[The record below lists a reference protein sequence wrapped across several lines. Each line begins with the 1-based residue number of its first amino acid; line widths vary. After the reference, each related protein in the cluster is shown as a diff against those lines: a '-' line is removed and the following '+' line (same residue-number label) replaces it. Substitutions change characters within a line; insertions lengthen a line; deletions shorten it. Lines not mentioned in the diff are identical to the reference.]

1 MIPILGCPGSNAV
14 GIALMTIVFSSKG
27 LAGRFERI
35 RITPAA

>member
-14 GIALMTIVFSSKG
+14 VIAPMTIAFFSKG
-27 LAGRFERI
+27 LAGRFEPI